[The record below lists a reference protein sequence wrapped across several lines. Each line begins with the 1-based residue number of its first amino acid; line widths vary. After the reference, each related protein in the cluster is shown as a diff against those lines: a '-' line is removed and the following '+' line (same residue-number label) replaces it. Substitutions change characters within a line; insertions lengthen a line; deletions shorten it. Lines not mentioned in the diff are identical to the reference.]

1 MYGTGYL
8 PFEEAYHIY
17 SSYFLCDPDKQA
29 FGDKVLDPIQG
40 LNICIVSQPGN
51 ASETFVLLKES
62 LKMEKFLVD
71 FTNTHGEEREAREGT
86 GLHGIDYDTVNLLL
100 KSMDTEYDKNVLRTV
115 LALSH
120 TRPELYDLGIDPTSA
135 NRRIRAITEAA
146 VEYKNALIAGEDLIR
161 VNLLQKQEKLQ
172 QKMKEAADTMNQKQ
186 SIWPEKRVKDLE
198 ESVTLTKEKLND
210 VQTQLMNEDSAS
222 IAKTRKAAKR
232 RAESLLDQS
241 RIKRR
246 KLGAGRPTEMDEDEE
261 EFWLKAVEEMA
272 TAHGRRHDTVMYLHH
287 RVKAK
292 DMLKLVNQRRVEK
305 GKKPLRA
312 VSTVLARGDNE
323 TELTHHQRAHVRNA
337 IEDFCQNEDDRK
349 YALIKSMDDKAYV
362 RPGTSVG
369 LRDVKRGGI
378 FQPCDSEVARK
389 LPKYDW
395 VNEEVYVTPSTHRI
409 FTKEPQKVGN
419 KKAYVMSDDE
429 SFVFMSPKA
438 QVGSSGTVWS
448 SQDYELRATR
458 PDFHEVT
465 EASSQFTLPFRSF
478 VTRVKDKVKHFVES
492 TTEVDLMAVTSH
504 TECPFRAYE
513 GKRLTHTSDYLERA
527 IDMANVS
534 KMTAQE
540 IKDYSRILGMV
551 QSALRWYTIKEN
563 FFLITA
569 QLK

>member
-29 FGDKVLDPIQG
+29 FRDKILDPIQG

-51 ASETFVLLKES
+51 TGETFVLLKES
-62 LKMEKFLVD
+62 SKMEKFLVD
-71 FTNTHGEEREAREGT
+71 FTNTQGEEREAREGT

-146 VEYKNALIAGEDLIR
+146 VEYENALIAGEDLVR

-172 QKMKEAADTMNQKQ
+172 QKMKEAADTMNKKR
-186 SIWPEKRVKDLE
+186 SIWPEKRIKDLE
-198 ESVTLTKEKLND
+198 ESVTLAKEKLND
-210 VQTQLMNEDSAS
+210 VQTQLKNEDSAL

-246 KLGAGRPTEMDEDEE
+246 KLGAGRPTEMDRDEE
-261 EFWLKAVEEMA
+261 EFLLKAIEEMA

-292 DMLKLVNQRRVEK
+292 DMLKIVNQKRVEK

-312 VSTVLARGDNE
+312 VSTVLARGKPKRKDSIQAKRHLGQSLFCCKKPPKTEDNE

-337 IEDFCQNEDDRK
+337 IEDFCHNEDDRK

-395 VNEEVYVTPSTHRI
+395 VNEEVYITPSTHRI

-419 KKAYVMSDDE
+419 KEAYVMSDDE
-429 SFVFMSPKA
+429 SFVFMRPKA

-448 SQDYELRATR
+448 SEDYELRATR
-458 PDFHEVT
+458 LDLHEVP

-492 TTEVDLMAVTSH
+492 TTEVDVMAVTSH

-513 GKRLTHTSDYLERA
+513 GKRLAHTSVSVNLYKRLGYKFRYRDSSLE
-527 IDMANVS
+527 
-534 KMTAQE
+534 
-540 IKDYSRILGMV
+540 
-551 QSALRWYTIKEN
+551 
-563 FFLITA
+563 
-569 QLK
+569 